1 MAMFTIL
8 LDRDG
13 VINKESGHIKSKS
26 EFKFLPQVLETFR
39 YLNNLNIRIIVVTNQ
54 SVVGRGIITSK
65 TLKNIHRYMCN
76 IIEKKG
82 GKIEKIYHCSYH
94 PIFGLGNFKK
104 NSFNR
109 KPNPGM
115 IIKAKKKFN
124 LNKNN
129 CFMIGDK
136 NTDKIAARRANINFF
151 YKKKLFLKQ
160 IKHILKKFKI

>member
-1 MAMFTIL
+1 MRAIL

-13 VINKESGHIKSKS
+13 VINREIGHIKSKS
-26 EFKFLPQVLETFR
+26 QFKFLPQVFETLR
-39 YLNNLNIRIIVVTNQ
+39 YLKSLKIRTIIVTNQ
-54 SVVGRGIITSK
+54 SVVGRGIITSRK
-65 TLKNIHRYMCN
+65 LKSIHKYMCN
-76 IIEKKG
+76 AIEKNG

-124 LNKNN
+124 LNKKN

-136 NTDKIAARRANINFF
+136 KTDKIAAKRANIKFF
-151 YKKKLFLKQ
+151 YKKKLLLKQ
-160 IKHILKKFKI
+160 VKNILKKF